1 MKTLYITGPERAEFT
16 TSDEPSPTD
25 ADIVVQVRACGICG
39 TDAHFWQDGVVTGTE
54 GPHPIGHEIAGEAIF
69 VGSDVR
75 DTAVGD
81 HVVVNPLA
89 DPGGIIGCG
98 GIRGGLTERL
108 LVPNARAGITH
119 RVIPADIPWEVAAL
133 NEPMAVAYHGVNRSG
148 AGEGTKAVVFG
159 AGPVGLGAAI
169 GLKHKGAAHVVVID
183 IVQNRLDNALEVGAD
198 AVINSATEDVAARLR
213 ELHGIAA
220 NLLGH
225 ERAGTDVYI
234 DAAGV
239 PSVVRTALAN
249 MKAHG
254 VLTIIAL
261 HKKDVP
267 IDFQEALMV
276 EADIRLSMSYPTEI
290 FEVTD
295 SIIADWPKY
304 QRIISDIL
312 PFERADEAV
321 RLAATPGATDK
332 VVVVMP

>member
-1 MKTLYITGPERAEFT
+1 MRSLYITGPKRAEFT
-16 TSDEPSPTD
+16 TVPEPEPAAT
-25 ADIVVQVRACGICG
+25 DIVIQVKACGVCG
-39 TDAHFWQDGVVTGTE
+39 TDAHFWQDGLVTGTDS
-54 GPHPIGHEIAGEAIF
+54 PHPIGHEIAGEVVY
-69 VGSDVR
+69 VGAAVT
-75 DTAVGD
+75 DTVAGD
-81 HVVVNPLA
+81 HVVVNPMP

-108 LVPNARAGITH
+108 LIPNAHQGITH
-119 RVIPADIPWEVAAL
+119 RVVPAEIPWEVAAL

-148 AGEGTKAVVFG
+148 AGVGTKAVVFG

-169 GLKHKGAAHVVVID
+169 GLKHKGAAHVVVVD
-183 IVQNRLDNALEVGAD
+183 VVQSRLDNALQIGAD
-198 AVINSATEDVAARLR
+198 AVINSATEDIAARLR
-213 ELHGIAA
+213 ELHGTSA
-220 NLLGH
+220 NLLGA

-239 PSVVRTALAN
+239 PAVIRTALAN

-254 VLTIIAL
+254 VLTVIAL
-261 HKKDVP
+261 HKQDVP

-295 SIIADWPKY
+295 SIIADWQKY
-304 QRIISDIL
+304 QRIISDIV
-312 PFERADEAV
+312 PFGKADEAV

-332 VVVVMP
+332 VVVVMS